1 MNEKLLQFIWQFQ
14 YFNRTSLA
22 TVDGAALQIIHPGNA
37 NSNQGP
43 DFLEAKIKIDNTT
56 LIGNI
61 ELHVKASDWYLHQH
75 VNDDNYKNIILHV
88 VWLHDKPV
96 ANTAG
101 NIIPALEL
109 QPLVPKILLQH
120 YTQLMQAKGFV
131 PCENYLPVLSHIGW
145 LAWKERLVAERLQKK
160 AQTVLEKLALCNHH
174 WEEVFWWLLAGNF
187 GIKVNADLFE
197 DIARSIPV
205 NILAKHKNQ
214 IHQLEAL
221 LLGQA
226 LLLNKNFDE
235 DYPKLLQRE
244 YRFLA
249 SKYKLKP
256 AAKSPDFL
264 RMRPANFPTV
274 RLAQLAALIQQSVH
288 LFSKMLAAQNTNEML
303 QLLQVTANDYW
314 HYHYIFDEAAEYK
327 PKQLGRQM
335 AQNIIINTVAPA
347 MFAYGLYHQ
356 QHSYKEKAVEC
367 LAQLPPEQNHITK
380 NWKAL
385 QVANDNAFDSQA
397 FIELKNNYCN
407 QRRCLDCAVGNKL
420 LRSE

>member
-256 AAKSPDFL
+256 AAKSPHFL

-347 MFAYGLYHQ
+347 MFAY
-356 QHSYKEKAVEC
+356 
-367 LAQLPPEQNHITK
+367 
-380 NWKAL
+380 
-385 QVANDNAFDSQA
+385 
-397 FIELKNNYCN
+397 
-407 QRRCLDCAVGNKL
+407 
-420 LRSE
+420 